1 MAAPMICRGNSLLFI
16 NVYFNTEYTEGTEKK
31 SERRNG
37 RGSQGNRDKKLAAEK
52 TGRRENIR

>member
-1 MAAPMICRGNSLLFI
+1 LLFI